1 MTRSLPAAPAG
12 GGDLPYDTAGR
23 LLSLDNSTNS
33 GQKVCRNCRLM
44 KDAG

>member
-1 MTRSLPAAPAG
+1 MTRSLPVAPAVG
-12 GGDLPYDTAGR
+12 VDLPDDAAGR

-33 GQKVCRNCRLM
+33 GQNAYWNCRLM